1 MEQELLT
8 QAQPPIGPAEAA
20 EAERILHRYK
30 AGKAALDR
38 RLIDNELWFR
48 MAHWKQYKNRMME
61 GKPQPSSG
69 WLFNSIASKHA
80 DAMDNYP
87 EPCVLPRAADDEAT
101 ARTLSSILPV
111 VLEQADYEQV
121 YSDSWWRKLKQ
132 GTGVKGIFWT
142 AGGASSSRAP
152 GSRASSGTRR
162 PAAAWG
168 RSPSAR

>member
-111 VLEQADYEQV
+111 VLEQT
-121 YSDSWWRKLKQ
+121 R
-132 GTGVKGIFWT
+132 T

-162 PAAAWG
+162 PAGAWA
-168 RSPSAR
+168 RSPSGR

>member
-1 MEQELLT
+1 MQEKEIQI
-8 QAQPPIGPAEAA
+8 QAAPVIGPEQAA
-20 EAERILHRYK
+20 EAERILHKYK

-80 DAMDNYP
+80 EAMDNYP
-87 EPCVLPRAADDEAT
+87 EPNVLPRAADDEAT

-111 VLEQADYEQV
+111 VLEQADYEQSTV
-121 YSDSWWRKLKQ
+121 VHFSPSGRDIGYAPGKHVQ
-132 GTGVKGIFWT
+132 
-142 AGGASSSRAP
+142 AHEGASAKHCMKSTP
-152 GSRASSGTRR
+152 VLQFLLMNHYCTL
-162 PAAAWG
+162 
-168 RSPSAR
+168 